1 MEKHFHLNHSQSFI
15 RIAVH
20 YGLSQPTT
28 FTTCYRGAP
37 KFAEL
42 VKPQLKNYDIHSQL
56 NRERDWIMVSLYR

>member
-37 KFAEL
+37 EFAEL
-42 VKPQLKNYDIHSQL
+42 VKLQLKNYDIHSQL